1 MHLFLALPQ
10 VVWMAILLMVRRS
23 YLLGEWPPIASR
35 GVLGV
40 HAFFMKLCQFYEEGS
55 GNSAGSFTE

>member
-1 MHLFLALPQ
+1 
-10 VVWMAILLMVRRS
+10 MVRRS

-35 GVLGV
+35 GILGV